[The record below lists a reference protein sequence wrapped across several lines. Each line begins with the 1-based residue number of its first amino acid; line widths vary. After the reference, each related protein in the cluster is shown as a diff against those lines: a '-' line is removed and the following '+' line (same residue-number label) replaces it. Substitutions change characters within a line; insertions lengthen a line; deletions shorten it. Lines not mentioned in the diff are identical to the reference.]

1 MPAGPIEPPR
11 PGTTARSAGGSSPAA
26 GTLAPVSEAEHA
38 IGPLDLAAGY
48 PDATADAW
56 RQAVDGVLKGGSFE
70 RLVTTTADGIAVQP
84 LYTAADTATDGDES
98 GLPGHAP
105 FVRGC
110 DPAPRSSGAWDLRS
124 RIDHPDPRVANRHAL
139 EELVDG
145 ATSLVVRYDRA
156 FRAGE
161 GSDTAGVGVDGVA
174 LWSADDLAAALDGV
188 HLDLA
193 GIELHAGARFADA
206 AAQLVDVA
214 ARSGVD
220 PATLTGT
227 YGADPIGT
235 LAELGR
241 LPQGLPAALEATI
254 GLARRAASDNPSMRV
269 VRIDAGVH
277 AESGAT
283 PALELAAML
292 ATGAEYLRAFD
303 AAGVDLADAV
313 ARWDAALTAD
323 ADVFTSIAKLRAA
336 RRLWAAL
343 TGACGIGE
351 ERQGLHL
358 VARASSAMLTRRDPW
373 VNLLRVTAATFAA
386 VTGGADAVIT
396 LPYDHELFDGP
407 TTNRG
412 RRLARNTQL
421 ILGEESHIGVVTDP
435 GGGSWYVESLTDQ
448 LAQRAWAELQ
458 AIEAAGGMSAV
469 LADGSWQERIAAA
482 WAARSSRIATRK
494 EPLTGV
500 TEFPQ
505 TDEQLPTPPE
515 PLDLAAVRATAGAS
529 AIAAL
534 TGDATTCEP
543 LPLRRLAGPV
553 EALRDAAD
561 AETQRRGARPAVFLA
576 NLGPLSV
583 HTARAAFATNLYGVG
598 GVGVLD
604 EGGFEDDAGLAE
616 AFAAS
621 GSSVACVCSSDAVYA
636 ERAVAAVAALKAA
649 GATRIELA
657 GRPGDLESALVDAG
671 LDAWFAVG
679 TDVIAHLS
687 ELHAALGIPAV
698 SEEVPS

>member
-1 MPAGPIEPPR
+1 M
-11 PGTTARSAGGSSPAA
+11 
-26 GTLAPVSEAEHA
+26 SEADHA
-38 IGPLDLAAGY
+38 IHPLDLAATY

-56 RQAVDGVLKGGSFE
+56 RDAVDGVLKGGNFE

-84 LYTAADTATDGDES
+84 LYTAADITTAGDES
-98 GLPGHAP
+98 GLPGHSP
-105 FVRGC
+105 FLRGAEA
-110 DPAPRSSGAWDLRS
+110 APRALGAWDLRS
-124 RIDHPDPRVANRHAL
+124 RIDHPDPAVANRQAL

-145 ATSLVVRYDRA
+145 ATSLVFRYDRA
-156 FRAGE
+156 FRSGE
-161 GSDTAGVGVDGVA
+161 GSDAAGVGVDGVA
-174 LWSADDLAAALDGV
+174 LWSTDDLAAALDGV

-214 ARSGVD
+214 VRGGLDAAS
-220 PATLTGT
+220 LTGT

-241 LPQGLPAALEATI
+241 LPQGLAASLGEAAD
-254 GLARRAASDNPSMRV
+254 LARRTVAATPSMRV

-277 AESGAT
+277 AEAGAT

-303 AAGVDLADAV
+303 AEGFDLADAV
-313 ARWDAALTAD
+313 SRWDAALTVD

-358 VARASSAMLTRRDPW
+358 VARTSASMLTRRDPW

-386 VTGGADAVIT
+386 VTGGADAVVT
-396 LPYDHELFDGP
+396 LPYDAELYDGG
-407 TTNRG
+407 TTGRG

-435 GGGSWYVESLTDQ
+435 GGGSWYVESLTEQ
-448 LAQRAWAELQ
+448 LAERAWAELQ

-469 LADGSWQERIAAA
+469 LTDGSWQERVAEAS
-482 WAARSSRIATRK
+482 AARAARIATRK

-505 TDEQLPTPPE
+505 IDEQAPAPPAPVDLSTVRAAAGAAAVA
-515 PLDLAAVRATAGAS
+515 PLD
-529 AIAAL
+529 
-534 TGDATTCEP
+534 GDATTCDP
-543 LPLRRLAGPV
+543 LPLRRLAAPV

-561 AETQRRGARPAVFLA
+561 AQTHRGGARPAVFLA
-576 NLGPLSV
+576 NLGPLAV
-583 HTARAAFATNLYGVG
+583 HTARASFATNLYAVG
-598 GVGVLD
+598 GIAVLD
-604 EGGFEDDAGLAE
+604 TGGFDDDARLVE
-616 AFAAS
+616 EFAAS

-636 ERAVAAVAALKAA
+636 ERAVAAVAGLKAA
-649 GATRIELA
+649 GATRVELA
-657 GRPGDLESALVDAG
+657 GRPGDLESALVAAG

-679 TDVIAHLS
+679 TDVVAHLR

-698 SEEVPS
+698 SEEVSK